1 MNVAF
6 SISSASP
13 VCPHS
18 AGLMSAWG
26 QKRRDRP
33 SALVDQL
40 PQYPESGL
48 QAVRRQMT
56 RRAKSCREQ
65 LQEPAKPS
73 PGNPGYSRD
82 QRAETLPTVIS
93 AFGTPV
99 RTATPHVDQYKVPN
113 NLLVN
118 EPSLSTQ
125 GIGGSSGR

>member
-40 PQYPESGL
+40 PLFGLRLEIAAVSGD
-48 QAVRRQMT
+48 AVVFDLLIAFVVEDRLDLALDLAIEIGYG
-56 RRAKSCREQ
+56 RAFVAAMADE
-65 LQEPAKPS
+65 
-73 PGNPGYSRD
+73 
-82 QRAETLPTVIS
+82 
-93 AFGTPV
+93 
-99 RTATPHVDQYKVPN
+99 
-113 NLLVN
+113 
-118 EPSLSTQ
+118 
-125 GIGGSSGR
+125 